1 MKYLARRF
9 AHAALLM
16 LAISVFSFALL
27 QCTPG
32 NYFQTMRLD
41 PRVSA
46 QTVAALQSQFGMHQ
60 SFLMRYI
67 RWMLSMTHGNMGYS
81 FSYDVPVAV
90 LLQTRARN
98 TLLLTVSATLLAW
111 ALAIPL
117 GIWSAASKG
126 RWNDRLCGFGISTVL
141 AIPDLVLFLILLV
154 FAVRTGLFPA
164 GGMLSPGFGSLDFW
178 GRTKDIAFHLTLPAA
193 GLALTMLPVLVR
205 HIRSA
210 MLDALQ
216 SPFIRAARAHGIP
229 RTRLLLRYAF
239 PAASNPLISLFG
251 FSIATML
258 SGSAILEVI
267 MSWPG
272 LGPLMVQAIL
282 SRDVY
287 VVAGI
292 VMLGSCFLVVGNL
305 IADILLLVSDPRI
318 RVDENNEAAL

>member
-9 AHAALLM
+9 THAVFLM
-16 LAISVFSFALL
+16 LAISVFSFVLL
-27 QCTPG
+27 QCAPG
-32 NYFQTMRLD
+32 NYFQSMRLD

-46 QTVAALQSQFGMHQ
+46 QTVDALQSQLGMHRP
-60 SFLMRYI
+60 FFMRYI
-67 RWMLSMTHGNMGYS
+67 RWILSIAHGNMGYS
-81 FSYDVPVAV
+81 FSYDVPVAA
-90 LLQTRARN
+90 LLWTRARN
-98 TLLLTVSATLLAW
+98 TLLLTASATLLGW
-111 ALAIPL
+111 LLAIPL

-126 RWNDRLCGFGISTVL
+126 RWNDRLCGFGISGLL
-141 AIPDLVLFLILLV
+141 AIPDLLLFLILLM
-154 FAVRTGLFPA
+154 FAVRTGWFPV
-164 GGMLSPGFGSLDFW
+164 GGMLSGGFGSLSFW
-178 GRTKDIAFHLTLPAA
+178 GKTKDITFHLALPVA

-210 MLDALQ
+210 VLDTLQ

-229 RTRLLLRYAF
+229 RTRLLFRYAL

-292 VMLGSCFLVVGNL
+292 MMLASAFLVAGNL
-305 IADILLLVSDPRI
+305 IADILLVVSDPRI
-318 RVDENNEAAL
+318 RVG